1 MAEERTPRSADG
13 RKEEERTPDTWVP
26 PSILPEPT
34 PQEGMTFR
42 WIRTSAFGHQDNT
55 NVSQKFRTG
64 WVPVKRDDHPELMVQ
79 SDINSQF
86 EGNVE
91 IGGLLLCKMPT
102 EKVKARQRY
111 YDEQAHRQMESVD
124 QSFLR
129 ENDPRMPLLKPERKS
144 RTSFSRD

>member
-1 MAEERTPRSADG
+1 MAEERTPRSAEG
-13 RKEEERTPDTWVP
+13 RKEEERVSDTWVP

-34 PQEGMTFR
+34 PMEGWTFR

-55 NVSQKFRTG
+55 NVSQKFRGG
-64 WVPVKRDDHPELMVQ
+64 WVPVKREDHPELMVQ

-86 EGNVE
+86 AGNVE

-102 EKVKARQRY
+102 EKVKARQRHY
-111 YDEQAHRQMESVD
+111 SQMAHQQMESVD
-124 QSFLR
+124 NSYLK
-129 ENDPRMPLLKPERKS
+129 ENDPRMPLLQPERKS